1 MKKFFALLL
10 TLLMVLSMVAC
21 GQQAPADDGA
31 AAPDDAV
38 VDDAGTPDDAGDA
51 AVELAGTMTQEVTVN
66 LLGNDIPVAVL
77 RNFDND
83 AFRIDY
89 AFNGNPVF
97 AEGYVVDGA
106 WEIVN
111 TNNDFTFGTI
121 EAVLP
126 VLDDAAWVAADSEL
140 VVVEA
145 GEDEAPADEGAAA
158 PAGAVADGQYDITLN
173 MMGNDVPVAVTI
185 KEGTFELNYEMMGNP
200 VNVKGT
206 IGADGTWAAT
216 ELSNPMAANVVPMA
230 QAAMAG

>member
-10 TLLMVLSMVAC
+10 TLLMVLSLVAC

-31 AAPDDAV
+31 VTPDDAV
-38 VDDAGTPDDAGDA
+38 VDDAGAADDAGYA

-97 AEGYVVDGA
+97 AEGNVVDGS

-126 VLDDAAWVAADSEL
+126 VLDDAAWVAADTAL
-140 VVVEA
+140 VVTPVEEEA
-145 GEDEAPADEGAAA
+145 PSEAPAAA
-158 PAGAVADGQYDITLN
+158 GVAVGTYDLTLN
-173 MMGNDVPVAVTI
+173 MMGNDVPVKVI
-185 KEGTFELNYEMMGNP
+185 VGEGTFELAYEMMGNA
-200 VNVKGT
+200 VSVKGT
-206 IGADGTWAAT
+206 IDADGNWTAT
-216 ELSNPMAANVVPMA
+216 EMSNPMAANTVPMV

>member
-21 GQQAPADDGA
+21 GQQAPTDDGA

-106 WEIVN
+106 WEIMN

-126 VLDDAAWVAADSEL
+126 VLDDTAWVAADSEL
-140 VVVEA
+140 VVEPA
-145 GEDEAPADEGAAA
+145 EGEVADIPAPSA
-158 PAGAVADGQYDITLN
+158 AVADGVYDLTLN
-173 MMGNDVPVAVTI
+173 MMGNDVPVTVTV
-185 KEGTFELNYEMMGNP
+185 KEGTFELAYQMMGND
-200 VNVKGT
+200 VSVKGT
-206 IGADGTWAAT
+206 IDADGNWTAT
-216 ELSNPMAANVVPMA
+216 EMSNPMAANTVPMV

>member
-31 AAPDDAV
+31 AAPDD
-38 VDDAGTPDDAGDA
+38 GA
-51 AVELAGTMTQEVTVN
+51 AVEDNVGTDDAAPALAGTMTQEVTVN

-106 WEIVN
+106 WEIMN

-140 VVVEA
+140 VVEPA
-145 GEDEAPADEGAAA
+145 EGEVADIPAPSA
-158 PAGAVADGQYDITLN
+158 AVADGVYDLTLN
-173 MMGNDVPVAVTI
+173 MMGNDVPVTVTV
-185 KEGTFELNYEMMGNP
+185 KEGTFELAYQMMGND
-200 VNVKGT
+200 VSVKGT
-206 IGADGTWAAT
+206 IDADGNWTAT
-216 ELSNPMAANVVPMA
+216 EMSNPMAANTVPMV